1 MKTEIIDYSA
11 LDNWATQYLFA
22 YYEVY
27 TQKRYPLVP
36 IRRLVQRQREDVFI
50 NDDMFYRQ
58 VTLKTKFLGM
68 EVRSERAGREIR
80 TRHQFKLNTGQLLI
94 SKIDARNGAC
104 AIVPENLS
112 GAIVTSNFW
121 VYQVKDDL
129 VRPKFLLAVMNS
141 KRFMDFAENSS
152 NGSTGRH
159 YLQEENFLNFSIPLP
174 DLFVQDEI
182 LSKLDE
188 VMNLQISLEKK
199 QKLLKERTWRHVSKE
214 LGIDEQRK
222 VEKRKKCFQVIDFVE
237 MINWDINIMTY
248 FQAFNSDKYPT
259 FTLGD
264 KIECIELAKRGKS
277 PRYDIESSVR
287 MINQQS
293 VRNCYVDLKY
303 AKGIKAEWAET
314 VDSKEK
320 TQEGDILVCSTGN
333 GTIGRAAI
341 VDSGCEGYLYDS
353 HVLLLRVD
361 KRSISPVLLC
371 YLINSQY
378 GQKQIERLKSAR
390 TTNQTELGIAN
401 LLKMCFPFPPLSVQ
415 KRLANYLRGKINL
428 EDSESGM
435 LKGVREASK
444 LLDTFLYS

>member
-188 VMNLQISLEKK
+188 VMNLQISLEKNK
-199 QKLLKERTWRHVSKE
+199 
-214 LGIDEQRK
+214 
-222 VEKRKKCFQVIDFVE
+222 
-237 MINWDINIMTY
+237 
-248 FQAFNSDKYPT
+248 
-259 FTLGD
+259 
-264 KIECIELAKRGKS
+264 
-277 PRYDIESSVR
+277 
-287 MINQQS
+287 
-293 VRNCYVDLKY
+293 NC
-303 AKGIKAEWAET
+303 
-314 VDSKEK
+314 
-320 TQEGDILVCSTGN
+320 
-333 GTIGRAAI
+333 
-341 VDSGCEGYLYDS
+341 
-353 HVLLLRVD
+353 
-361 KRSISPVLLC
+361 
-371 YLINSQY
+371 
-378 GQKQIERLKSAR
+378 
-390 TTNQTELGIAN
+390 
-401 LLKMCFPFPPLSVQ
+401 
-415 KRLANYLRGKINL
+415 
-428 EDSESGM
+428 
-435 LKGVREASK
+435 
-444 LLDTFLYS
+444 

>member
-1 MKTEIIDYSA
+1 MRTEIIDYSA

-22 YYEVY
+22 YYEVN
-27 TQKRYPLVP
+27 TQKRYPLVSL
-36 IRRLVQRQREDVFI
+36 RNLVQRQRENVFI
-50 NDDMFYRQ
+50 EDDMFYQQ

-68 EVRSERAGREIR
+68 EFRSEKRGRDIR
-80 TRHQFKLNTGQLLI
+80 TRHQFMLRTGQLLI

-121 VYQVKDDL
+121 VFQVKDDL
-129 VRPKFLLAVMNS
+129 IRPKFLLAVMNS
-141 KRFMDFAENSS
+141 KRFLDFAENSS

-174 DLFVQDEI
+174 ELSEQDEM

-188 VMNLQISLEKK
+188 VINHQNSLEKNRN
-199 QKLLKERTWRHVSKE
+199 LLKERVGRHIRKE

-222 VEKRKKCFQVIDFVE
+222 VDKRKKCFQVIDFVE

-277 PRYDIESSVR
+277 PRYDIGSSVK
-287 MINQQS
+287 MINQQC
-293 VRNCYVDLKY
+293 VRNGYVDLKY
-303 AKGIKAEWAET
+303 AKGIQAEWADT

-353 HVLLLRVD
+353 HVLLLRAD
-361 KRSISPVLLC
+361 KRSVSPVLLC

-378 GQKQIERLKSAR
+378 GQKQIECLKTAR

-401 LLKMCFPFPPLSVQ
+401 LLKMRFPFPPMKVQ
-415 KRLANYLRGKINL
+415 KRLANYLRGKINS

-444 LLDTFLYS
+444 LLDAFLYS